1 MAANAFV
8 TGTAGVGLS
17 DPLVNI
23 LFSQKLHIET
33 QDELWFNQRGL
44 MKKEDGGEDTFERKA
59 DSPIVVKDEFGKER
73 GQRIR
78 LALRKQL
85 TRNTGLSDRD
95 GDGTGANVLNQYT
108 FGTASMIDQEE
119 TMNLYDLEVVVE
131 LMKNAVG
138 FATPELQDLRTPF
151 KMEQEAAAALRDWL
165 AAQYEE
171 SILDAF
177 YEGNAAHVIK
187 SGFASS
193 KQLSTITD
201 TLWDGDA
208 TGQSDIASNDTLSAA
223 GLRKAYESMRIRNV
237 NPLKVDGK
245 DMYVLLAHVYAVSDL
260 MADADIK
267 NTYQNAFTRTG
278 AGAENPLFSRADVI
292 YEGIAVHEYNRVR
305 IPGGSVTNAA
315 STRRNIIL
323 GADAIVCGNAS
334 EPRLVR
340 RKEDAYEDRY
350 GVGIKQIFGCARADF
365 SHINNNDFLNQSSGE
380 LRSWSVA

>member
-1 MAANAFV
+1 MAANVFT
-8 TGTAGVGLS
+8 TGTGSATSLA

-44 MKKEDGGEDTFERKA
+44 MKKEDGGEDTFERKS

-85 TRNTGLSDRD
+85 TTNVGLSDRD
-95 GDGTGANVLNQYT
+95 GSGTGANVLNQYT
-108 FGTASMIDQEE
+108 FGISSMIDQEE
-119 TMNLYDLEVVVE
+119 NMNLYDMEVVVE
-131 LMKNAVG
+131 LMKHAVG

-151 KMEQEAAAALRDWL
+151 KMEQEAASALRDWL
-165 AAQYEE
+165 AGQYEE
-171 SILDAF
+171 SILDAH

-187 SGFASS
+187 SGFASATAHPRVIWS
-193 KQLSTITD
+193 NNATEQ
-201 TLWDGDA
+201 GD
-208 TGQSDIASNDTLSAA
+208 ISNDDLLSAA
-223 GLRKAYESMRIRNV
+223 DLRKVYESMRINNI

-245 DMYVLLAHVYAVSDL
+245 EMYVLLAHVYSISDL
-260 MADADIK
+260 MNDSDIK
-267 NTYQNAFTRTG
+267 NTYQNAFSRTA
-278 AGAENPLFSRADVI
+278 AGSENPLFSRAEVI
-292 YEGIAVHEYNRVR
+292 FEGIAVHEYNRVR
-305 IPGGSVTNAA
+305 VPGSGDNAA
-315 STRRNIIL
+315 STRRNIVL
-323 GADAIVCGNAS
+323 GADAIICGNAS

-365 SHINNNDFLNQSSGE
+365 QHINNNVTLNQSSAE
-380 LRSWSVA
+380 LMNWSVA

>member
-1 MAANAFV
+1 MAANVFT
-8 TGTAGVGLS
+8 TGTGSATSLA

-44 MKKEDGGEDTFERKA
+44 MKKEDGGEDTFERKS

-85 TRNTGLSDRD
+85 TTNVGLSDRD
-95 GDGTGANVLNQYT
+95 GSGTGANVLNQYT
-108 FGTASMIDQEE
+108 FGISSMIDQEE
-119 TMNLYDLEVVVE
+119 NMNLYDMEVVVE
-131 LMKNAVG
+131 LMKHAVG

-151 KMEQEAAAALRDWL
+151 KMEQEAASALRDWL
-165 AAQYEE
+165 AGQYEE
-171 SILDAF
+171 SILDAH

-187 SGFASS
+187 SGFAS
-193 KQLSTITD
+193 
-201 TLWDGDA
+201 A
-208 TGQSDIASNDTLSAA
+208 TAHPRVIWSNNATAQSDISNDDLLSAA
-223 GLRKAYESMRIRNV
+223 DLRKVYESMRINNI

-245 DMYVLLAHVYAVSDL
+245 EMYVLLAHVYSISDL
-260 MADADIK
+260 MNDSDIK
-267 NTYQNAFTRTG
+267 NTYQNAFSRTA
-278 AGAENPLFSRADVI
+278 AGSDNPLFSRAEVI
-292 YEGIAVHEYNRVR
+292 FEGIAVHEYNRVR
-305 IPGGSVTNAA
+305 VPGSGTNAA
-315 STRRNIIL
+315 STRRNIVL
-323 GADAIVCGNAS
+323 GADALICGNAS

-365 SHINNNDFLNQSSGE
+365 QHINNNVTLNQSSAE
-380 LRSWSVA
+380 LMNWSVA

>member
-1 MAANAFV
+1 MAANVFT
-8 TGTAGVGLS
+8 TGTGSATSLA

-44 MKKEDGGEDTFERKA
+44 MNKEDGGEDTFERKS

-85 TRNTGLSDRD
+85 TTNVGLSDRD
-95 GDGTGANVLNQYT
+95 GSGTGANVLNQYT
-108 FGTASMIDQEE
+108 FGISSMIDQEE
-119 TMNLYDLEVVVE
+119 NMNLYDMEVVVE
-131 LMKNAVG
+131 LMKHAVG

-151 KMEQEAAAALRDWL
+151 KMEQEAASALRDWL
-165 AAQYEE
+165 AGQYEE
-171 SILDAF
+171 SILDAH

-187 SGFASS
+187 SGFASATAHPRVIWS
-193 KQLSTITD
+193 NNATEQ
-201 TLWDGDA
+201 GD
-208 TGQSDIASNDTLSAA
+208 ISNDDLLSAA
-223 GLRKAYESMRIRNV
+223 DLRKVYESMRINNI

-245 DMYVLLAHVYAVSDL
+245 EMYVLLAHVYSISDL
-260 MADADIK
+260 MNDSDIK
-267 NTYQNAFTRTG
+267 NTYQNAFSRTA
-278 AGAENPLFSRADVI
+278 AGSENPLFSRAEVI
-292 YEGIAVHEYNRVR
+292 FEGIAVHEYNRVR
-305 IPGGSVTNAA
+305 VPGSGDNAA
-315 STRRNIIL
+315 STRRNIVL
-323 GADAIVCGNAS
+323 GADAIICGNAS

-365 SHINNNDFLNQSSGE
+365 QHINNNVTLNQSSAE
-380 LRSWSVA
+380 LMNWSVA

>member
-1 MAANAFV
+1 MAANVFT
-8 TGTAGVGLS
+8 TGTGSATSLA

-44 MKKEDGGEDTFERKA
+44 MKKEDGGEDTFERKS

-85 TRNTGLSDRD
+85 TTNVGLSDRD
-95 GDGTGANVLNQYT
+95 GSGTGANVLNQYT
-108 FGTASMIDQEE
+108 FGISSMIDQEE
-119 TMNLYDLEVVVE
+119 NMNLYDMEVVVE
-131 LMKNAVG
+131 LMKHAVG

-151 KMEQEAAAALRDWL
+151 KMEQEAASALRDWL
-165 AAQYEE
+165 AGQYEE
-171 SILDAF
+171 SILDAH

-187 SGFASS
+187 SGFASATAHPRVIWS
-193 KQLSTITD
+193 N
-201 TLWDGDA
+201 DA
-208 TGQSDIASNDTLSAA
+208 TEQGDISSNDTLSAA
-223 GLRKAYESMRIRNV
+223 DLRKVYESMRINNI

-245 DMYVLLAHVYAVSDL
+245 EMYVLLAHVYSISDL
-260 MADADIK
+260 MNDSDIK
-267 NTYQNAFTRTG
+267 NTYQNAFSRTA
-278 AGAENPLFSRADVI
+278 AGSENPLFSRAEVI
-292 YEGIAVHEYNRVR
+292 FEGIAVHEYNRVR
-305 IPGGSVTNAA
+305 VPGSGDNAA
-315 STRRNIIL
+315 STRRNIVL
-323 GADAIVCGNAS
+323 GADALICGNAS

-365 SHINNNDFLNQSSGE
+365 QHINNNVTLNQSSAE
-380 LRSWSVA
+380 LMNWSVA

>member
-1 MAANAFV
+1 MAANVFT
-8 TGTAGVGLS
+8 TGTGSATSLA

-44 MKKEDGGEDTFERKA
+44 MKKEDGGEDTFERKS

-85 TRNTGLSDRD
+85 TTNVGLADRD
-95 GDGTGANVLNQYT
+95 GAGTGATVLNQYT
-108 FGTASMIDQEE
+108 FGISSMIDQEE
-119 TMNLYDLEVVVE
+119 NMNLYDMEVVVE
-131 LMKNAVG
+131 LMKHAVG

-151 KMEQEAAAALRDWL
+151 KMEQEAASALRDWL
-165 AAQYEE
+165 AGQYEE
-171 SILDAF
+171 SILDAH

-187 SGFASS
+187 SGFASATAHPRVIWS
-193 KQLSTITD
+193 NNATEQ
-201 TLWDGDA
+201 GD
-208 TGQSDIASNDTLSAA
+208 ISNDDLLSAA
-223 GLRKAYESMRIRNV
+223 DLRKVYESMRINNI

-245 DMYVLLAHVYAVSDL
+245 EMYVLLAHVYSISDL
-260 MADADIK
+260 MNDSDIK
-267 NTYQNAFTRTG
+267 NTYQNAFSRTA
-278 AGAENPLFSRADVI
+278 AGSDNPLFSRAEVI
-292 YEGIAVHEYNRVR
+292 FEGIAVHEYNRVR
-305 IPGGSVTNAA
+305 VPGSGTNAA
-315 STRRNIIL
+315 STRRNIVL
-323 GADAIVCGNAS
+323 GADALICGNAS

-365 SHINNNDFLNQSSGE
+365 QHINNNVTLNQSSAE
-380 LRSWSVA
+380 LMNWSVA

>member
-1 MAANAFV
+1 MAANVFT
-8 TGTAGVGLS
+8 TGTGSATSLA

-44 MKKEDGGEDTFERKA
+44 MKKEDGGEDTFERKS

-85 TRNTGLSDRD
+85 TTNVGLSDRD
-95 GDGTGANVLNQYT
+95 GSGTGANVLNQYT
-108 FGTASMIDQEE
+108 FGISSMIDQEE
-119 TMNLYDLEVVVE
+119 NMNLYDMEVVVE
-131 LMKNAVG
+131 LMKHAVG

-151 KMEQEAAAALRDWL
+151 KMEQEAASALRDWL
-165 AAQYEE
+165 AGQYEE
-171 SILDAF
+171 SILDAH

-187 SGFASS
+187 SGFASATAHPRVIWS
-193 KQLSTITD
+193 NNATEQ
-201 TLWDGDA
+201 GD
-208 TGQSDIASNDTLSAA
+208 ISNDDLLSAA
-223 GLRKAYESMRIRNV
+223 DLRKVYESMRINNI

-245 DMYVLLAHVYAVSDL
+245 EMYVLLAHVYSISDL
-260 MADADIK
+260 MNDSDIK
-267 NTYQNAFTRTG
+267 NTYQNAFSRTA
-278 AGAENPLFSRADVI
+278 AGSENPLFSRAEVI
-292 YEGIAVHEYNRVR
+292 FEGIAVHEYNRVR
-305 IPGGSVTNAA
+305 VPGSGTNAA
-315 STRRNIIL
+315 STRRNIVL
-323 GADAIVCGNAS
+323 GADALICGNAS

-365 SHINNNDFLNQSSGE
+365 QHINNNVTLNQSSAE
-380 LRSWSVA
+380 LMNWSVA

>member
-1 MAANAFV
+1 MAANVFT
-8 TGTAGVGLS
+8 TGTGSATSLA

-44 MKKEDGGEDTFERKA
+44 MKKEDGGEETFERKS

-85 TRNTGLSDRD
+85 TTNVGLSDRD
-95 GDGTGANVLNQYT
+95 GSGTGANVLNQYT
-108 FGTASMIDQEE
+108 FGISSMIDQEE
-119 TMNLYDLEVVVE
+119 NMNLYDMEVVVE
-131 LMKNAVG
+131 LMKHAVG

-151 KMEQEAAAALRDWL
+151 KMEQEAASALRDWL
-165 AAQYEE
+165 AGQYEE
-171 SILDAF
+171 SILDAH

-187 SGFASS
+187 SGFASATAHPRVIWS
-193 KQLSTITD
+193 NNATEQ
-201 TLWDGDA
+201 GD
-208 TGQSDIASNDTLSAA
+208 ISNDDLLSAA
-223 GLRKAYESMRIRNV
+223 DLRKVYESMRINNI

-245 DMYVLLAHVYAVSDL
+245 EMYVLLAHVYSISDL
-260 MADADIK
+260 MNDSDIK
-267 NTYQNAFTRTG
+267 NTYQNAFSRTA
-278 AGAENPLFSRADVI
+278 AGSDNPLFSRAEVI
-292 YEGIAVHEYNRVR
+292 FEGIAVHEYNRVR
-305 IPGGSVTNAA
+305 VPGSGTNAA
-315 STRRNIIL
+315 STRRNIVL
-323 GADAIVCGNAS
+323 GADALICGNAS

-365 SHINNNDFLNQSSGE
+365 QHINNNVTLNQSSAE
-380 LRSWSVA
+380 LMNWSVA

>member
-1 MAANAFV
+1 MAANVFT
-8 TGTAGVGLS
+8 TGTGSATSLA

-44 MKKEDGGEDTFERKA
+44 MKKEDGGEDTFERKS

-85 TRNTGLSDRD
+85 TTNVGLSDRD
-95 GDGTGANVLNQYT
+95 GSGTGANVLNQYT
-108 FGTASMIDQEE
+108 FGISSMIDQEE
-119 TMNLYDLEVVVE
+119 NMNLYDMEVVVE
-131 LMKNAVG
+131 LMKHAVG

-151 KMEQEAAAALRDWL
+151 KMEQEAASALRDWL
-165 AAQYEE
+165 AGQYEE
-171 SILDAF
+171 SILDAH

-187 SGFASS
+187 SGFASATAHPRVIWS
-193 KQLSTITD
+193 NNATEQ
-201 TLWDGDA
+201 GD
-208 TGQSDIASNDTLSAA
+208 ISNDDLLSAA
-223 GLRKAYESMRIRNV
+223 DLRKVYESMRINNI

-245 DMYVLLAHVYAVSDL
+245 EMYVLLAHVYSISDL
-260 MADADIK
+260 MNDSDIK
-267 NTYQNAFTRTG
+267 NTYQNAFSRTA
-278 AGAENPLFSRADVI
+278 AGSDNPLFSRAEVI
-292 YEGIAVHEYNRVR
+292 FEGIAVHEYNRVR
-305 IPGGSVTNAA
+305 VPGSGTNAA
-315 STRRNIIL
+315 STRRNIVL
-323 GADAIVCGNAS
+323 GADALICGNAS

-365 SHINNNDFLNQSSGE
+365 QHINNNVTLNQSSAE
-380 LRSWSVA
+380 LMNWSVA

>member
-1 MAANAFV
+1 MAANVFT
-8 TGTAGVGLS
+8 TGTGAATSLA

-44 MKKEDGGEDTFERKA
+44 MKKEDGGEDTFERKS

-85 TRNTGLSDRD
+85 TTNVGLSDRE
-95 GDGTGANVLNQYT
+95 GSGTGANVLNQYT
-108 FGTASMIDQEE
+108 FGISSMIDQEE
-119 TMNLYDLEVVVE
+119 NMNLYDMEVVVE
-131 LMKNAVG
+131 LMKHAVG

-151 KMEQEAAAALRDWL
+151 KMEQEAASALRDWL
-165 AAQYEE
+165 AGQYEE
-171 SILDAF
+171 SILDAH

-187 SGFASS
+187 SGFASATAHPRVIWS
-193 KQLSTITD
+193 NNATEQ
-201 TLWDGDA
+201 GD
-208 TGQSDIASNDTLSAA
+208 ISNDDLLSAA
-223 GLRKAYESMRIRNV
+223 DLRKVYESMRINNI

-245 DMYVLLAHVYAVSDL
+245 EMYVLLAHVYSISDL
-260 MADADIK
+260 MNDSDIK
-267 NTYQNAFTRTG
+267 NTYQNAFSRTA
-278 AGAENPLFSRADVI
+278 AGSDNPLFSRAEVI
-292 YEGIAVHEYNRVR
+292 FEGIAVHEYNRVR
-305 IPGGSVTNAA
+305 VPGSGTNAA
-315 STRRNIIL
+315 SPRRTIVL
-323 GADAIVCGNAS
+323 GAAALICGNAS

-365 SHINNNDFLNQSSGE
+365 QHINNNVTLNQSSAE
-380 LRSWSVA
+380 LMNWSVA

>member
-1 MAANAFV
+1 MAANVFT
-8 TGTAGVGLS
+8 TGTGSATSLA

-44 MKKEDGGEDTFERKA
+44 MKKEDGGEDTFERKS

-85 TRNTGLSDRD
+85 TTNVGLSDRD
-95 GDGTGANVLNQYT
+95 GSGTGANVLNQYT
-108 FGTASMIDQEE
+108 FGISSMIDQEE
-119 TMNLYDLEVVVE
+119 NMNLYDMEVVVE
-131 LMKNAVG
+131 LMKHAVG

-151 KMEQEAAAALRDWL
+151 KMEQEAASALRDWL
-165 AAQYEE
+165 AGQYEE
-171 SILDAF
+171 AILDAH

-187 SGFASS
+187 SGFASATAHPRVIWS
-193 KQLSTITD
+193 NNATAQ
-201 TLWDGDA
+201 GD
-208 TGQSDIASNDTLSAA
+208 ISNDDLLSAA
-223 GLRKAYESMRIRNV
+223 DLRKVYESMRINNI

-245 DMYVLLAHVYAVSDL
+245 EMYVLLAHVYSISDL
-260 MADADIK
+260 MNDSDIK
-267 NTYQNAFTRTG
+267 NTYQNAFSRTA
-278 AGAENPLFSRADVI
+278 AGSDNPLFSRAEVI
-292 YEGIAVHEYNRVR
+292 FEGIAVHEYNRVR
-305 IPGGSVTNAA
+305 VPGSGTNAA
-315 STRRNIIL
+315 STRRNIVL
-323 GADAIVCGNAS
+323 GADALICGNAS

-365 SHINNNDFLNQSSGE
+365 QHINNNVTLNQSSAE
-380 LRSWSVA
+380 LMNWSVA

>member
-1 MAANAFV
+1 MAANVFT
-8 TGTAGVGLS
+8 TGTGSATSLA

-44 MKKEDGGEDTFERKA
+44 MKKEDGGEDTFERKS

-85 TRNTGLSDRD
+85 TTNVGLSDRD
-95 GDGTGANVLNQYT
+95 GSGTGANVLNQYT
-108 FGTASMIDQEE
+108 FGIASMIDQEE
-119 TMNLYDLEVVVE
+119 NMNLYAMEVVVE
-131 LMKNAVG
+131 LMKHAVG

-151 KMEQEAAAALRDWL
+151 KMEQEAASALRDWL
-165 AAQYEE
+165 AGQYEE
-171 SILDAF
+171 SILDAH

-187 SGFASS
+187 SGFASATAHPRVIWS
-193 KQLSTITD
+193 NNATAQ
-201 TLWDGDA
+201 GD
-208 TGQSDIASNDTLSAA
+208 ISNDDLLSAA
-223 GLRKAYESMRIRNV
+223 DLRKVYESMRINNI

-245 DMYVLLAHVYAVSDL
+245 EMYVLLAHVYSISDL
-260 MADADIK
+260 MNDSDIK
-267 NTYQNAFTRTG
+267 NTYQNAFSRTA
-278 AGAENPLFSRADVI
+278 AGSDNPLFSRAEVI
-292 YEGIAVHEYNRVR
+292 FEGIAVHEYNRVR
-305 IPGGSVTNAA
+305 VPGSGTNAA
-315 STRRNIIL
+315 STRRNIVL
-323 GADAIVCGNAS
+323 GADALICGNAS

-365 SHINNNDFLNQSSGE
+365 QHINNNVTLNQSSAE
-380 LRSWSVA
+380 LMNWSVA

>member
-1 MAANAFV
+1 MAANVFT
-8 TGTAGVGLS
+8 TGTGSATSLA

-44 MKKEDGGEDTFERKA
+44 MKKEDGGEETFERKS

-85 TRNTGLSDRD
+85 TTNVGLSDRD
-95 GDGTGANVLNQYT
+95 GSGTGANVLNQYT
-108 FGTASMIDQEE
+108 FGISSMIDQEE
-119 TMNLYDLEVVVE
+119 NMNLYDMEVVVE
-131 LMKNAVG
+131 LMKHAVG

-151 KMEQEAAAALRDWL
+151 KMEQEAASALRDWL
-165 AAQYEE
+165 AGQYEE
-171 SILDAF
+171 SILDAH

-187 SGFASS
+187 SGFASATAHPRVIWS
-193 KQLSTITD
+193 N
-201 TLWDGDA
+201 DA
-208 TGQSDIASNDTLSAA
+208 TAQGDISSNDTLSAA
-223 GLRKAYESMRIRNV
+223 DLRKVYESMRINNI

-245 DMYVLLAHVYAVSDL
+245 EMYVLLAHVYSISDL
-260 MADADIK
+260 MNDSDIK
-267 NTYQNAFTRTG
+267 NTYQNAFSRTA
-278 AGAENPLFSRADVI
+278 AGSDNPLFSRAEVI
-292 YEGIAVHEYNRVR
+292 FEGIAVHEYNRVR
-305 IPGGSVTNAA
+305 VPGSGTNAA
-315 STRRNIIL
+315 STRRNIVL
-323 GADAIVCGNAS
+323 GADALICGNAS

-365 SHINNNDFLNQSSGE
+365 QHINNNVTLNQSSAE
-380 LRSWSVA
+380 LMNWSVA